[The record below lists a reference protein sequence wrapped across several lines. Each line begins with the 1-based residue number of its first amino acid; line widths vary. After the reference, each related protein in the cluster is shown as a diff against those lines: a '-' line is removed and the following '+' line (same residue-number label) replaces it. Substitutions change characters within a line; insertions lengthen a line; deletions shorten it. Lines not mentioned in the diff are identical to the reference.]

1 MDMLDATAQ
10 AGSMDA
16 RHSIL
21 IVEDDPGLSDL
32 IQKTLSAQ
40 GLACAC
46 AFNGSQAL
54 EWLDTNH
61 ADLLLL
67 DYSLPDMAGSALIE
81 RLGRR
86 QAAPAFIV
94 ITGHGDEHIAVDM
107 MKAGAQDYLVK
118 DTALLERLPAIVT
131 RALKD
136 IEHATRMK
144 EIEEERQRLQTRL
157 MQVQKLEAIGTLA
170 GGIAHDFNNILSTV
184 LGYTELAKLKL
195 EQGQAIAGE
204 LDEVLK
210 AGIRARDLVRQIL
223 TFSRRAE
230 IQRTPLLIVPL
241 IKETVK
247 FLKAS
252 LPATVEIRQH
262 LTDSQSLILADPTQI
277 HQVLMNLCTNAMHAM
292 PDGGRLE
299 IRLDELDL
307 DEELSLAYKGLK
319 PGRYLR
325 LSISDNGRGIPPGII
340 DKIFDPFFTTK
351 GRGEGSGMG
360 LAVVHGIVADM
371 HGAVAVDSQ
380 PGQGTTFHVLFPAL
394 EGVVDTRDQAP
405 EALRN
410 GHGRI
415 LFVDDEEGV
424 LASGRGIL
432 EHLGYEVDA
441 FASAAAALESFAL
454 NPAAFD
460 LVLTDMT
467 MPKMTGLEFAALIR
481 KIRPGIPIML
491 STGFSV
497 VLSEERIARL
507 GIQALIMKPLVAGE
521 LAEAVYH
528 ALHAE
533 NR

>member
-1 MDMLDATAQ
+1 MDVLDATAQ
-10 AGSMDA
+10 AARRDA
-16 RHSIL
+16 GHSVL

-32 IQKTLSAQ
+32 IHKTLSDQ
-40 GLACAC
+40 GFGCAC
-46 AFNGSQAL
+46 SFNGSQAL
-54 EWLDTNH
+54 EWLDNNH

-67 DYSLPDMAGSALIE
+67 DYSLPDMAGTALIE
-81 RLGRR
+81 KLGQR
-86 QAAPAFIV
+86 QTLLPFIV
-94 ITGHGDEHIAVDM
+94 ITGHGDEHIAVAM
-107 MKAGAQDYLVK
+107 MKAGAHDYLVK
-118 DTALLERLPAIVT
+118 DTNLLERLPTIVT
-131 RALKD
+131 RAFKD
-136 IEHATRMK
+136 IEHASRIQ

-157 MQVQKLEAIGTLA
+157 MQAQKLEAIGTLA

-204 LDEVLK
+204 LDEVLR

-223 TFSRRAE
+223 TFSRQAE
-230 IQRTPLLIVPL
+230 IQRTPLVIVPL

-252 LPATVEIRQH
+252 LPATIEIRQH
-262 LTDSQSLILADPTQI
+262 LTASQSLILADPTQI
-277 HQVLMNLCTNAMHAM
+277 HQVIMNLCTNATHAM

-307 DEELSLAYKGLK
+307 DEEGSLAYKGLP

-351 GRGEGSGMG
+351 ERGEGSGMG

-371 HGAVAVDSQ
+371 HGAVAVDSE

-394 EGVVDTRDQAP
+394 EGAVDTRDQAP
-405 EALRN
+405 ETLRK

-432 EHLGYEVDA
+432 EHLGYEVEA
-441 FASAAAALESFAL
+441 FESATAALESFAQ

-460 LVLTDMT
+460 LVLTDLT
-467 MPKMTGLEFAALIR
+467 MPGMTGLELAAKLRRIR
-481 KIRPGIPIML
+481 ADVPIML
-491 STGFSV
+491 STGFSM
-497 VLSEERIARL
+497 VLSEERVASL
-507 GIQALIMKPLVAGE
+507 GIQALIMKPLGAGE
-521 LAEAVYH
+521 LADAVYH

>member
-1 MDMLDATAQ
+1 MKTLDVTVQSAH
-10 AGSMDA
+10 GDA
-16 RHSIL
+16 RRSVL

-32 IQKTLSAQ
+32 IHKTLSDQ
-40 GLACAC
+40 GLGCTC
-46 AFNGSQAL
+46 TFNGSQAL
-54 EWLDTNH
+54 EWLAKNH

-67 DYSLPDMAGSALIE
+67 DYSLPDMAGSMLIE
-81 RLGRR
+81 SLGKS
-86 QAAPAFIV
+86 QAAPPFIV

-118 DTALLERLPAIVT
+118 DTALLDRLPTIVT
-131 RALKD
+131 RAFKD
-136 IEHATRMK
+136 IEHASRLK
-144 EIEEERQRLQTRL
+144 EIEEESKRLQTRL

-210 AGIRARDLVRQIL
+210 AGIRARDLIRQIL
-223 TFSRRAE
+223 TFSRQAD
-230 IQRTPLLIVPL
+230 IQRTPLEIVPL

-247 FLKAS
+247 FLRAS
-252 LPATVEIRQH
+252 LPATIEIRQDLKASH
-262 LTDSQSLILADPTQI
+262 GLILADPTQI
-277 HQVLMNLCTNAMHAM
+277 HQVLMNLCTNATHAM
-292 PDGGRLE
+292 QGEGRLE
-299 IRLDELDL
+299 IRLSELNL
-307 DEELSLAYKGLK
+307 DQEASLTYKGLL

-325 LSISDNGRGIPPGII
+325 LSISDNGRGIPREII

-351 GRGEGSGMG
+351 ERGEGSGMG
-360 LAVVHGIVADM
+360 LAVVHGIIADM
-371 HGAVAVDSQ
+371 HGAITVASQ
-380 PGQGTTFHVLFPAL
+380 PGLGTTFHVLFPAL
-394 EGVVDTRDQAP
+394 EGKADTHAYKP
-405 EALRN
+405 ATLRK

-424 LASGRGIL
+424 LASGQGIL
-432 EHLGYEVDA
+432 EHLGYEVEA
-441 FASAAAALESFAL
+441 FDSAPAALEIFARD
-454 NPAAFD
+454 PKAFD

-467 MPKMTGLEFAALIR
+467 MPKMTGLEFAAQLR
-481 KIRPGIPIML
+481 KIRPRVPIML

-497 VLSEERIARL
+497 VLSEEMIARL

-528 ALHAE
+528 ALHTE

>member
-1 MDMLDATAQ
+1 MEMPDVTAQ
-10 AGSMDA
+10 PAYGDA
-16 RHSIL
+16 RRSVL

-32 IQKTLSAQ
+32 IHKTLSDQ
-40 GLACAC
+40 GLGCAC
-46 AFNGSQAL
+46 TFNGNQAL
-54 EWLDTNH
+54 DWLGKNH

-81 RLGRR
+81 RLGQR
-86 QAAPAFIV
+86 QAVLPFIV

-118 DTALLERLPAIVT
+118 DTALLERLPTIVT

-136 IEHATRMK
+136 IEHASRLK

-195 EQGQAIAGE
+195 EQGQPIAGE
-204 LDEVLK
+204 LDEVLR
-210 AGIRARDLVRQIL
+210 AGIRARDLIRQIL
-223 TFSRRAE
+223 TFSRQAD
-230 IQRTPLLIVPL
+230 IQRTPLEIVPL

-252 LPATVEIRQH
+252 LPSTIEIHQDLNAPH
-262 LTDSQSLILADPTQI
+262 SLILADPTQI
-277 HQVLMNLCTNAMHAM
+277 HQVLMNLCTNATHAM
-292 PDGGRLE
+292 QGKGRLD
-299 IRLDELDL
+299 IRLRELDL
-307 DEELSLAYKGLK
+307 DQESSIAYKGLQ
-319 PGRYLR
+319 PGRHLS
-325 LSISDNGRGIPPGII
+325 LSISDNGRGIPREII
-340 DKIFDPFFTTK
+340 EKIFDPFFTTK
-351 GRGEGSGMG
+351 ERGEGSGMG
-360 LAVVHGIVADM
+360 LAVVHGIVSDM
-371 HGAVAVDSQ
+371 HGAITVDSV
-380 PGQGTTFHVLFPAL
+380 PGLGSTFHVLFPAL
-394 EGVVDTRDQAP
+394 DGTADTSEYAP
-405 EALRN
+405 AMPRK

-432 EHLGYEVDA
+432 EYLGYEIEA
-441 FASAAAALESFAL
+441 FDSAPAALESFAKD
-454 NPAAFD
+454 PAAFD

-467 MPKMTGLEFAALIR
+467 MPKMTGLEFAARLR
-481 KIRPGIPIML
+481 KIRPNVPIIL

-497 VLSEERIARL
+497 VLSEEMIARL

>member
-1 MDMLDATAQ
+1 
-10 AGSMDA
+10 
-16 RHSIL
+16 
-21 IVEDDPGLSDL
+21 
-32 IQKTLSAQ
+32 
-40 GLACAC
+40 
-46 AFNGSQAL
+46 
-54 EWLDTNH
+54 
-61 ADLLLL
+61 
-67 DYSLPDMAGSALIE
+67 
-81 RLGRR
+81 
-86 QAAPAFIV
+86 
-94 ITGHGDEHIAVDM
+94 
-107 MKAGAQDYLVK
+107 
-118 DTALLERLPAIVT
+118 
-131 RALKD
+131 
-136 IEHATRMK
+136 
-144 EIEEERQRLQTRL
+144 
-157 MQVQKLEAIGTLA
+157 
-170 GGIAHDFNNILSTV
+170 
-184 LGYTELAKLKL
+184 
-195 EQGQAIAGE
+195 
-204 LDEVLK
+204 VLK

-277 HQVLMNLCTNAMHAM
+277 HQVLMNLCTNATHAM

-351 GRGEGSGMG
+351 ERGEGSGMG

-405 EALRN
+405 EALRK

-467 MPKMTGLEFAALIR
+467 MPGMSGLELAAKLR
-481 KIRPGIPIML
+481 KIRADIPIML
-491 STGFSV
+491 STGFSMA
-497 VLSEERIARL
+497 LSEERVASL
-507 GIQALIMKPLVAGE
+507 GIQALIMKPLGAGE

>member
-1 MDMLDATAQ
+1 M
-10 AGSMDA
+10 
-16 RHSIL
+16 
-21 IVEDDPGLSDL
+21 
-32 IQKTLSAQ
+32 
-40 GLACAC
+40 
-46 AFNGSQAL
+46 
-54 EWLDTNH
+54 
-61 ADLLLL
+61 
-67 DYSLPDMAGSALIE
+67 
-81 RLGRR
+81 
-86 QAAPAFIV
+86 

-118 DTALLERLPAIVT
+118 DTSLLERLPAIIT

-144 EIEEERQRLQTRL
+144 EIEEERQRLQSRL

-170 GGIAHDFNNILSTV
+170 GGIAHDFNNILSTM

-195 EQGQAIAGE
+195 EKGQAIAGE

-210 AGIRARDLVRQIL
+210 AGIRARDLIRQIL
-223 TFSRRAE
+223 TFSRQAE
-230 IQRTPLLIVPL
+230 IQRTPLEIGPL

-252 LPATVEIRQH
+252 LPATIEIRQH
-262 LTDSQSLILADPTQI
+262 LTASHNLILADPTQI
-277 HQVLMNLCTNAMHAM
+277 HQVIMNLCTNATHAM
-292 PDGGRLE
+292 PDGGRLV
-299 IRLDELDL
+299 IRLSELDL
-307 DEELSLAYKGLK
+307 DAQGVLAYKGLQ
-319 PGRYLR
+319 PGHYLR
-325 LSISDNGRGIPPGII
+325 LSISDSGRGIPPDII

-351 GRGEGSGMG
+351 ERGEGSGMG

-371 HGAVAVDSQ
+371 HGAITVESE
-380 PGQGTTFHVLFPAL
+380 PGLGTTFHVLFPAL
-394 EGVVDTRDQAP
+394 EGVAGGCDLVP
-405 EALRN
+405 EALQK

-432 EHLGYEVDA
+432 EYLGYEVEA
-441 FASAAAALESFAL
+441 FDSATAALESFSQ
-454 NPAAFD
+454 NPRAFD

-467 MPKMTGLEFAALIR
+467 MPRMTGLELAAKLR
-481 KIRPGIPIML
+481 KIRADVPIML
-491 STGFSV
+491 STGFSMA
-497 VLSEERIARL
+497 LSEDRVASL